1 MNCKDTHLKVWMI
14 LAAAAMAGAVLAADA
29 GPSSTGLFTRN
40 YAGQRTDFSG
50 QVGFELI
57 PAADISVTALGR
69 SVSGSAIRKP
79 HAVTLWDCAPEKP
92 LGRVMVSPASKQDG
106 QGFACELL
114 ASPLRL
120 VKGRTYR
127 LTSSEEKGGD
137 PMMDIGD
144 IRAHLAVADVGP
156 GVFSIGYG
164 FPNQTYGGD
173 EQGYGVPT
181 FHFATAGVAPALL
194 KAGPRPL
201 EPLLRDVQTGYLMN
215 CAFRAIRPYIWQ
227 QTPRLSGWDTDP
239 SGGGWEEKPSGFFP
253 NEFGFHVESFR
264 LRDTSDQRA
273 VTIRHQI
280 ARQTDGVVTWEFRFM
295 LPAAMEG
302 AAWQLRDPE
311 TTAVSIVAYDGKL
324 CCETADGAV
333 ALGRLALGHEYGIKV
348 VADVKAKRADIYV
361 DGELKAKSAPFAH
374 PVKSLD
380 CVLIKTGDA
389 ATGEMLLPMV
399 NVHRGYAVCETF
411 ATCGTGHA
419 PDDWEIN
426 RQGGSATVE
435 PFACAAKPD
444 AFSLKLTDGSTAT
457 KRFDVGVGKT
467 VWEFKFLLPEKLD
480 GASAEVLA
488 GNRPAFRIVSDR
500 GNLCF
505 VNAQGQAVPLVRDY
519 RANLWYSVK
528 VVTSAQ
534 AGAAEICV
542 NGKPVPAAAS
552 FPAAASGFDGVR
564 FRLAGPGTMWVDDV
578 RIYPWCD
585 YPADYVPE
593 PKPAVGLGGK
603 LLGVQSC
610 SLWKEGDAYAG
621 WEYVR
626 PFAKTRKPF
635 LGWYDEGSP
644 EVADWEIKWQAE
656 HGIGFEM
663 YCWYRPNDAI
673 NHPIKD
679 GVLEHGI
686 REGLFNA
693 RYSLLKKF
701 AIMYT
706 NDGAGATNPDDW
718 HKHIVPYLIEYF
730 FKDPRY
736 LRIDGKP
743 VVSIYH
749 RDNFKRDF
757 GGVAGASQATDRL
770 RAECA
775 EAGFPG
781 VIILMELRNAD
792 ANGMREMKA
801 MGIDCCYA
809 YTWGTGDTVVQK
821 SNNLAQRDAATQAGF
836 AMLPSVSVGWQTSPW
851 NGSAENNG
859 WAPVPAYKALAQW
872 TKDEFMP
879 SLPKSSLGHNIVM
892 LPNWNEFGEG
902 HFIMPSALAGFGYV
916 DALREVFTSGGPH
929 QDLVPTEAQKRRFNI
944 LYPKD

>member
-1 MNCKDTHLKVWMI
+1 
-14 LAAAAMAGAVLAADA
+14 MAGPVMAADS
-29 GPSSTGLFTRN
+29 GPSSKGLFTRN
-40 YAGQRTDFSG
+40 HAGQRNDFSG
-50 QVGFELI
+50 QVGFEFV

-69 SVSGSAIRKP
+69 SVSGGAIRRP
-79 HAVTLWDCAPEKP
+79 HAVTLWDCTTEKP
-92 LGRVMVSPASKQDG
+92 LGRVMVSPASSKDD
-106 QGFACELL
+106 QGFACEML
-114 ASPLRL
+114 ATPSQLT
-120 VKGRTYR
+120 KGRSYR
-127 LTSSEEKGGD
+127 LTSAEEKDGD
-137 PMMDIGD
+137 PMMDLGD
-144 IRAHLAVADVGP
+144 LREHLAVADLGP
-156 GVFSIGYG
+156 GVYSTGDG
-164 FPNQTYGGD
+164 FPDQTYGGD

-181 FHFATAGVAPALL
+181 LHFSTAGVAPALL
-194 KAGPRPL
+194 NSGPRP
-201 EPLLRDVQTGYLMN
+201 PLPWLRDIQTGYLMN

-227 QTPRLSGWDTDP
+227 QNPRLSGWDTDP

-253 NEFGFHVESFR
+253 NEFAFHVESFR
-264 LRDTSDQRA
+264 LRDTSNQHA

-280 ARQTDGVVTWEFRFM
+280 ARQSDGLVTWEFRFM

-302 AAWQLRDPE
+302 AAWQLRDLEAP
-311 TTAVSIVAYDGKL
+311 AVSIVTHDGKL
-324 CCETADGAV
+324 CYETADSAV
-333 ALGRLALGHEYGIKV
+333 ALTPLAVGHEYGIKV
-348 VADVKAKRADIYV
+348 VADVKARRADIYV
-361 DGELKAKSAPFAH
+361 DGELKAKATAFAH
-374 PVKSLD
+374 PVTSLD

-389 ATGEMLLPMV
+389 ARGEMSLAMV

-411 ATCGTGHA
+411 ATCGVGHA
-419 PDDWEIN
+419 PDDWEIA
-426 RQGGSATVE
+426 RQGGNATVE
-435 PFACAAKPD
+435 PLACAAKPD
-444 AFSLKLTDGSTAT
+444 AFSLKLLDSATAT
-457 KRFDVGVGKT
+457 KRFDASGGTT

-480 GASAEVLA
+480 GAAAELLV
-488 GNRPAFRIVSDR
+488 GQQKFFRIVATG

-505 VNAQGQAVPLVRDY
+505 VNLHGQPVPLVQDY

-528 VVTSAQ
+528 ALVSPQ
-534 AGAAEICV
+534 SGKAEIFV
-542 NGKPVPAAAS
+542 NGKLAQAAAG
-552 FPAAASGFDGVR
+552 FPSVATGFDGVR
-564 FRLAGPGTMWVDDV
+564 FLLAGPGTMWVDDV
-578 RIYPWCD
+578 RIYPWRD

-593 PKPAVGLGGK
+593 PRPALVQGGK

-626 PFAKTRKPF
+626 PFAKTRKPL

-673 NHPIKD
+673 NRPIKN

-693 RYSLLKKF
+693 RYSRLKKF

-706 NDGAGATNPDDW
+706 NEGAGATNPDDW
-718 HKHIVPYLIEYF
+718 QKHIVPYWIEYF

-736 LRIDGKP
+736 LKIDGKP
-743 VVSIYH
+743 VISIYH

-757 GGVAGASQATDRL
+757 SDVTGARLATDHL

-775 EAGFPG
+775 KAGFPG

-792 ANGMREMKA
+792 ANAMREMKA
-801 MGIDCCYA
+801 MGMDCCYA
-809 YTWGTGDTVVQK
+809 YTWGTGDTAVQK
-821 SNNLAQRDAATQAGF
+821 SNILAQRDAAAQAGF
-836 AMLPSVSVGWQTSPW
+836 AMMPSVSVGWQTSPW
-851 NGSAENNG
+851 NGNAESNG
-859 WAPVPAYKALAQW
+859 WASVPAYKTLAQW

-879 SLPKSSLGHNIVM
+879 SLPNSALGHNIVM

-916 DALREVFTSGGPH
+916 DALREVFTSGSPH
-929 QDLVPTEAQKRRFNI
+929 QDPMPTEPQKHRFSI